1 MIYPVI
7 LKKRHVLQI
16 LQTWTGPDLND
27 HFRSNIWAISDSL
40 HKSEI
45 LFVSYIESRFYTP
58 A

>member
-27 HFRSNIWAISDSL
+27 SFRFYICAPSEFL
-40 HKSEI
+40 YKSEI